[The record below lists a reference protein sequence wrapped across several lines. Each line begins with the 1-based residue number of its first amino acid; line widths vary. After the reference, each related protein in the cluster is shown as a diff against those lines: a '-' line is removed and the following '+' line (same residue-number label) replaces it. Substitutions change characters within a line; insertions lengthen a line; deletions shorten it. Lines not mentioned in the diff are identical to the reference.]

1 MEEHFESVERKDQ
14 AAHLGMWLFLASEVL
29 LFGALFAVYSGCRVD
44 FGEDFV
50 VASSHNSIAI
60 GTTNTFILVTSSLFA
75 ALAVHGVRTGHQR
88 RAAGLLAL
96 TVVCGAAFLGLKA
109 LEYGEHIS
117 RGVLPG
123 SHYHYAELPTHGA
136 NAFFTLYYL
145 MTGLH
150 ALHVT
155 GGMVALAVVGHRAWR
170 GGYTPARHL
179 PLELSV
185 LYWHLVD
192 VVWLFLWPLLYLM
205 H

>member
-1 MEEHFESVERKDQ
+1 MAEHFESVERKDQ

-29 LFGALFAVYSGCRVD
+29 LFGALFAVYAGYRVE
-44 FGEDFV
+44 FGYEFV

-60 GTTNTFILVTSSLFA
+60 GTTNTFVLVTSSLFA
-75 ALAVHGVRTGHQR
+75 ALAVHAARSGRLR

-96 TVVCGAAFLGLKA
+96 TIGCGLLFLGLKA
-109 LEYGEHIS
+109 VEYGEHFRAGI
-117 RGVLPG
+117 LPG
-123 SHYHYAELPTHGA
+123 NHYHYAALPTHAA

-155 GGMVALAVVGHRAWR
+155 GGMVALGAVGYRAFR
-170 GGYTPARHL
+170 GAYSAERHL
-179 PLELSV
+179 PLELAV

-192 VVWLFLWPLLYLM
+192 VIWLFLWPLLYLM